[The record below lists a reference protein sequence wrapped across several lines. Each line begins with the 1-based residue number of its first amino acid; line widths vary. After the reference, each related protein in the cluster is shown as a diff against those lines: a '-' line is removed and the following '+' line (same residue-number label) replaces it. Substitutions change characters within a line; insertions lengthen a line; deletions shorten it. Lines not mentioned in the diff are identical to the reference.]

1 MYFSSRKE
9 VRGVSAN
16 LCRAFFHKVER
27 NLVQSITCQYFGV
40 VGHSTHLVGNQR
52 YQRNAVDT
60 DRPEGGV
67 DLECQYL
74 FNVEHQNFESEI
86 IYMDNF
92 YPPLDFCTWRKFTV
106 ARPSVEKEKTCARES
121 SPAN

>member
-1 MYFSSRKE
+1 M
-9 VRGVSAN
+9 
-16 LCRAFFHKVER
+16 
-27 NLVQSITCQYFGV
+27 QSITCQYFGV
-40 VGHSTHLVGNQR
+40 VGHSTRLAGNQR

-60 DRPEGGV
+60 DRPERGV

-74 FNVEHQNFESEI
+74 FNVEHQHFESDI

-92 YPPLDFCTWRKFTV
+92 YPTHDF

>member
-1 MYFSSRKE
+1 M
-9 VRGVSAN
+9 
-16 LCRAFFHKVER
+16 
-27 NLVQSITCQYFGV
+27 QSITCQYFGV
-40 VGHSTHLVGNQR
+40 VGHSTRLAGNQR

-74 FNVEHQNFESEI
+74 FNVEHQHFESDI

-92 YPPLDFCTWRKFTV
+92 YPPLDF